1 MMGQAGGAATMHAG
15 SGVAPA
21 PGMHI
26 GEFGM
31 KMDTNLLNGMD
42 IGELRE
48 KMNRSFGDIHCSSW
62 APRSWSTHRLT
73 KLHGDIVKRMVLF

>member
-1 MMGQAGGAATMHAG
+1 MPGV
-15 SGVAPA
+15 GVAPA

-48 KMNRSFGDIHCSSW
+48 KMTRRVRDIHCSSW
-62 APRSWSTHRLT
+62 APRSWSTHLLT
-73 KLHGDIVKRMVLF
+73 KLHGDIVKMRVLF

>member
-1 MMGQAGGAATMHAG
+1 MGKAGGAATMHAG

-26 GEFGM
+26 GEFGV
-31 KMDTNLLNGMD
+31 KMDTNLPNGMD

-48 KMNRSFGDIHCSSW
+48 KMNRSFGDIHCS
-62 APRSWSTHRLT
+62 
-73 KLHGDIVKRMVLF
+73 KLGSQILEHTSADEVAR